1 MLFRCG
7 GRLFPESLVGFTGMC
22 NNVYEMFNDPNA
34 LARCVPGM
42 EKLEKTD
49 DTHYE
54 GVINLH
60 MGPVNA
66 KFSGVLSLTDENPP
80 ESCTLNVEGKG
91 AAGFAKGIGKVLF
104 IDLGDNKTLL
114 KYDGEA
120 NIGGTL
126 ASVGQRMIDSVMKSM
141 IKSGCQKLG
150 VILAERLQQKPIDTS
165 KN

>member
-1 MLFRCG
+1 MIIKGEYVFNGPRT
-7 GRLFPESLVGFTGMC
+7 E
-22 NNVYEMFNDPNA
+22 VYEMFNDPNA

-66 KFSGVLSLTDENPP
+66 KFSGVLSLTDANPP
-80 ESCTLNVEGKG
+80 ESCILNVEGKG
-91 AAGFAKGIGKVLF
+91 VAGFAKGVGKVLF
-104 IDLGDNKTLL
+104 TELVDNKTLL
-114 KYDGEA
+114 QYDGEA

-141 IKSGCQKLG
+141 IKSGCQKLE
-150 VILAERLQQKPIDTS
+150 VILAERLQQKMTGIS
-165 KN
+165 SN

>member
-1 MLFRCG
+1 MGNHKKEIKMIIKGEYIFNGPRA
-7 GRLFPESLVGFTGMC
+7 
-22 NNVYEMFNDPNA
+22 NVYKMFNDPNA

-49 DTHYE
+49 ETHYE

-80 ESCTLNVEGKG
+80 ESCVLNVEGKG
-91 AAGFAKGIGKVLF
+91 VAGFAKGVGKVLF
-104 IDLGDNKTLL
+104 TDLADNKTLL

-141 IKSGCQKLG
+141 IKSGCQKLE
-150 VILAERLQQKPIDTS
+150 VILAERLQQKPIEAM
-165 KN
+165 

>member
-1 MLFRCG
+1 MIVEGEYIFNGPR
-7 GRLFPESLVGFTGMC
+7 VD
-22 NNVYEMFNDPNA
+22 VYEMFNDPNA
-34 LARCVPGM
+34 LATAVPGM

-66 KFSGVLSLTDENPP
+66 KFSGILSLTDENPP
-80 ESCTLNVEGKG
+80 ESCTLNVDGKG
-91 AAGFAKGIGKVLF
+91 AAGFAKGVGKVIF
-104 IDLGDNKTLL
+104 VDLGDNRTLL
-114 KYDGEA
+114 KYSGEV

-141 IKSGCQKLG
+141 IKSGCKKLEKT
-150 VILAERLQQKPIDTS
+150 LEERMQQK
-165 KN
+165 